1 MRHALASAPFTFIKG
16 KIMTVKSKI
25 SMLVT
30 LMFVSTGAHALS
42 FDFAKLHAPNLGT
55 DTLPI
60 NTYFSCTG
68 NDICSADHD
77 KSNVGGSLVYS
88 TGGVS
93 VTATGFY
100 KGNLATV
107 VQDSENAYNA
117 ANKIGAGLGVYH
129 LFKDTSDD
137 NITTGESLTI
147 VFDEVVNLTGISLRS
162 EGHNVTGW
170 KSGSTFLF
178 NGTDTGLAG
187 DIALDLVG
195 TTFTFAYGGS
205 KADQFYLSGLTFET
219 LIPEPSSYAL
229 MLAGLSMLAF
239 ASRRSAK

>member
-1 MRHALASAPFTFIKG
+1 MTNTTRISILTAL
-16 KIMTVKSKI
+16 
-25 SMLVT
+25 MLT
-30 LMFVSTGAHALS
+30 STGVNALT
-42 FDFAKLHAPNLGT
+42 FDFAKLHAPNLVT

-60 NTYFSCTG
+60 STYFNCTG
-68 NDICSADHD
+68 HDICSADHNN
-77 KSNVGGSLVYS
+77 SLAGGSLVYS

-93 VTATGFY
+93 ATATGY
-100 KGNLATV
+100 YNGNLATA
-107 VQDSENAYNA
+107 VQDSENAYST

-129 LFKDTSDD
+129 VFKDNSDD

-170 KSGSTFLF
+170 IPSATFLF
-178 NGTDTGLAG
+178 NNTDTALAG
-187 DIALDLVG
+187 DIALNEVG
-195 TTFTFAYGGS
+195 TTFTFAFGGT

-219 LIPEPSSYAL
+219 MIPEPSSYAL
-229 MLAGLSMLAF
+229 MLAGLSLLGF